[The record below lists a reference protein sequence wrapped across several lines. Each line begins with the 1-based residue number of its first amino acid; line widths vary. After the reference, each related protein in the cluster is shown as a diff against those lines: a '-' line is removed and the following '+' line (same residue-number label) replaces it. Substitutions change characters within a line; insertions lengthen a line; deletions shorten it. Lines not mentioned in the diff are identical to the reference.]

1 MPRVRVG
8 AAIVRNDQILVV
20 KHEKQNGPYWLL
32 PGGGVEPGEPIP
44 EALKRELREEAC
56 LEIEPGNPLMIVDS
70 IWPDGGRHI
79 VNLTFRAEI
88 VSGEPR
94 VGIDDAVHEVRFMP
108 FDELRSVTFHPDVA
122 AELVEALESPGGGV
136 RYVRASWKEY

>member
-1 MPRVRVG
+1 M
-8 AAIVRNDQILVV
+8 
-20 KHEKQNGPYWLL
+20 HEKANGPYWLL

-44 EALKRELREEAC
+44 DALRRELREEAC
-56 LEIEPGNPLMIVDS
+56 LEVEPGEPLMIVDS

-88 VSGEPR
+88 ISGEPKI
-94 VGIDDAVHEVRFMP
+94 GIDEAVLDVRFMP
-108 FDELRSVTFHPDVA
+108 FEELRRVTFHPAVA
-122 AELVEALESPGGGV
+122 HELIEVLEDGAGAP

>member
-1 MPRVRVG
+1 MPRVRV
-8 AAIVRNDQILVV
+8 AAAVVRNGRILVV

-32 PGGGVEPGEPIP
+32 PGGGLEPGEPIP

-56 LEIEPGNPLMIVDS
+56 VEVEPGAPLMIVDS

-79 VNLTFRAEI
+79 VNLTFRAEWI
-88 VSGEPR
+88 SGEPE
-94 VGIDDAVHEVRFMP
+94 VGTDDAVHDVRFMS

-122 AELVEALESPGGGV
+122 DELIEALESKAGV